1 MALVGSLA
9 DILPDS
15 PLSAGKNRD
24 STRAGLYPPMRGA
37 ASRVMRKYG
46 SWSMAHGMRQ
56 RSDFFSAPNMCGKQS
71 GNAGAACVGGKPIWP
86 MLDSP
91 EKPKMPRAALNVTH
105 LAIFSMLR

>member
-71 GNAGAACVGGKPIWP
+71 GNAGRSLRGREANLADVGLAGKAE
-86 MLDSP
+86 DA
-91 EKPKMPRAALNVTH
+91 RAG
-105 LAIFSMLR
+105 